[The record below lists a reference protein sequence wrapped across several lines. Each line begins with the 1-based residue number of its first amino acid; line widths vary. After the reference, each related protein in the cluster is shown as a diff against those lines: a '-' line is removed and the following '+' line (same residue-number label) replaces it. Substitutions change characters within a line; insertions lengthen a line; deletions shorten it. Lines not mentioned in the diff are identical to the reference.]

1 MDDTTFT
8 LATTTILLFAS
19 FIFIIGNVI
28 YLYYEDLKRL
38 LK

>member
-8 LATTTILLFAS
+8 LVTTTILLFTS
-19 FIFIIGNVI
+19 FIFMIGNVI